1 MDLIGLIK
9 QKRHTIISVFL
20 IFLVV
25 GLLFLLTQDF
35 KYGTKSKILVIQE
48 GAGKV
53 DPYSVSRS
61 VEYLSDLF
69 TKVVYSNSFF
79 ESVMKSDFDID
90 QSYFGETSNDMTK
103 QWKKTVSAKA
113 LEDSG
118 IIVIS
123 VYHKDSYQATQIA
136 LAINHVLITEHQ
148 NYHGLGDSVKIN
160 VIDQPVVSNYPVK
173 PNLIYNFFIIL
184 AGSLFFSLIYI
195 YLFPEKRYDIN
206 LFVGRS
212 RRDAKTKS
220 VITERVNTDRL
231 IGNLDYNELRQ
242 SAENIKNEN
251 MVNNTIKETVDF
263 NEIRRSGDINN
274 LFE

>member
-9 QKRHTIISVFL
+9 QKKYTIISVFL

-61 VEYLSDLF
+61 IEYLSDLF

-90 QSYFGETSNDMTK
+90 ESYFGSTSNDMTK

-118 IIVIS
+118 IIIIN
-123 VYHKDSYQATQIA
+123 VYHKDNYQATQIA
-136 LAINHVLITEHQ
+136 LAINHVLITGHQ

-173 PNLIYNFFIIL
+173 PNLIYNFIIIL
-184 AGSLFFSLIYI
+184 AGSLFFSLVYI
-195 YLFPEKRYDIN
+195 YLFPEKKYDIN
-206 LFVGRS
+206 LFLNRPKKEIKIEPVV
-212 RRDAKTKS
+212 DNK
-220 VITERVNTDRL
+220 VNNNRL
-231 IGNLDYNELRQ
+231 INNLDYNEIQ
-242 SAENIKNEN
+242 AKTET
-251 MVNNTIKETVDF
+251 NNLVDNKIKETIDF
-263 NEIRRSGDINN
+263 DEIKRSGDINN